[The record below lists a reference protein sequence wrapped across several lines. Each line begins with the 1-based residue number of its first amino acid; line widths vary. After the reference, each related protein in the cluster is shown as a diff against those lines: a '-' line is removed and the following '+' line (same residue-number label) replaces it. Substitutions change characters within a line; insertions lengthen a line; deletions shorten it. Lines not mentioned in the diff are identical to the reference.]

1 MTNFP
6 SETREGRV
14 EDFYL
19 QIARGQIPGHSV
31 IHKFGR
37 NPNVG
42 GVPETIWEQGGVY
55 TYLTVAS
62 TVYVSGA
69 DAQDSAAGTGARTVT
84 VQGLDANYN
93 AIEETLT
100 VDGAVSTQSFLR
112 VFRAFVASAGS
123 LQTNKGDVLVS
134 TGASGGGTVLAKIA
148 TIGTGTVYGQGQT
161 NLALYTIPAG
171 KTGFLTNWNIGVGN
185 YNDAATANLYTR
197 EFGNGLIFRTRDVMD
212 VPGGLH
218 QRIYQVPFALPEK
231 TDIEVRAI
239 ASSGTNMSSTFDIIL
254 YDTPRTMQV

>member
-1 MTNFP
+1 MAV
-6 SETREGRV
+6 G
-14 EDFYL
+14 YL
-19 QIARGQIPGHSV
+19 TEQNINIARGLVRGASV

-42 GVPETIWEQGGVY
+42 GIPETIWEQGGVY

-69 DAQDSAAGTGARTVT
+69 DAQDGAAGTGARTVT

-134 TGASGGGTVLAKIA
+134 TGASGGWYS
-148 TIGTGTVYGQGQT
+148 IGK
-161 NLALYTIPAG
+161 NCN
-171 KTGFLTNWNIGVGN
+171 NWNRYSIWSRTNKFGTL
-185 YNDAATANLYTR
+185 YNTCWQNRLFNKLECR
-197 EFGNGLIFRTRDVMD
+197 SR
-212 VPGGLH
+212 
-218 QRIYQVPFALPEK
+218 
-231 TDIEVRAI
+231 
-239 ASSGTNMSSTFDIIL
+239 
-254 YDTPRTMQV
+254 

>member
-1 MTNFP
+1 MSRNSFLNE
-6 SETREGRV
+6 SY
-14 EDFYL
+14 FN
-19 QIARGQIPGHSV
+19 IARGKINKASS

-42 GVPETIWEQGGVY
+42 GAPETIWEQGGIY

-69 DAQDSAAGTGARTVT
+69 DAQDSASGTGARTVT

-93 AIEETLT
+93 EIQETLT
-100 VDGAVSTQSFLR
+100 VDGAVSTKSFLR
-112 VFRAFVASAGS
+112 VYRAFVASAGS

-171 KTGFLTNWNIGVGN
+171 KTGFLTNWNIGVGD
-185 YNDAATANLYTR
+185 YNDTATANLYTR
-197 EFGNGLIFRTRDVMD
+197 EVGNGLSFRTRDIMD
-212 VPGGLH
+212 IPGGLL
-218 QRIYQVPFALPEK
+218 QRTYTVPFALSEK
-231 TDIEVRAI
+231 TDIEIRAI
-239 ASSGTNMSSTFDIIL
+239 ATTGTTVSSAFDIIL

>member
-1 MTNFP
+1 MAVGNLTEQNIN
-6 SETREGRV
+6 
-14 EDFYL
+14 
-19 QIARGQIPGHSV
+19 IARGLVRGTTV

-37 NPNVG
+37 NPSVG
-42 GVPETIWEQGGVY
+42 GAPETIWEHGGIY

-123 LQTNKGDVLVS
+123 LLTNKGDVLVS

-171 KTGFLTNWNIGVGN
+171 KTGYLTNWNVGVGA
-185 YNDAATANLYTR
+185 YNDAVTANLYTR
-197 EFGNGLIFRTRDVMD
+197 ESGNGLIFRTRDVMD

-218 QRIYQVPFALPEK
+218 QRIYQVPFTLLEK
-231 TDIEVRAI
+231 TDIEIRAI
-239 ASSGTNMSSTFDIIL
+239 ATTGTNMSSTFDIIL
-254 YDTPRTMQV
+254 FDTPRTMQV

>member
-1 MTNFP
+1 MAVGNLTEQNIN
-6 SETREGRV
+6 
-14 EDFYL
+14 
-19 QIARGQIPGHSV
+19 IARGVIRGTTV

-37 NPNVG
+37 NPNIG
-42 GVPETIWEQGGVY
+42 GIPETVWEQGGVY

-62 TVYVSGA
+62 TIYVSGA
-69 DAQDSAAGTGARTVT
+69 DAQDGAAGTGARTVT
-84 VQGLDANYN
+84 VQGLDASYN

-100 VDGAVSTQSFLR
+100 VDGAVSQNSFLR
-112 VFRAFVASAGS
+112 VYRAFVASAGS
-123 LQTNKGDVLVS
+123 LQTNKGNVLIS

-171 KTGFLTNWNIGVGN
+171 KTGYLTNWNIGVGA
-185 YNDAATANLYTR
+185 YNDAVTANLYTR
-197 EFGNGLIFRTRDVMD
+197 EIGNGLIFRTRDVMD

-239 ASSGTNMSSTFDIIL
+239 ASTGTNISSTFDIIL